1 MVGDIRKW
9 WQRVGKMNLIGNGQK
24 IVVRNVEYE
33 GGLLHIYFLQRE
45 QTGYAG
51 SSQIACEIIQSC
63 WAIRGVLVLKSMGYR
78 VENGWFDVAKPGV
91 DGPGVDAFR
100 NIGSVSSLSNPPCRW
115 DCSYWVSMGRTTWAL
130 STEGR
135 KNVRTGTIP
144 LSPMNKEC
152 LFSWAWQKIVL
163 LRSVCCILSFQGCRE
178 RYYFW

>member
-1 MVGDIRKW
+1 
-9 WQRVGKMNLIGNGQK
+9 MNLRGRGQK

-63 WAIRGVLVLKSMGYR
+63 WTIRGVLVLKSMGYR

-100 NIGSVSSLSNPPCRW
+100 NIGCFGVIVIKSALPLGLFILGVNGTYDLGTEHGGQKEYQNGNHSFKSNEQR
-115 DCSYWVSMGRTTWAL
+115 VL
-130 STEGR
+130 
-135 KNVRTGTIP
+135 
-144 LSPMNKEC
+144 
-152 LFSWAWQKIVL
+152 VL
-163 LRSVCCILSFQGCRE
+163 LGLTENRTFKKRMLHTVVSRM
-178 RYYFW
+178 